1 MKYRC
6 GVCGYIYDD
15 AVEAV
20 PFDEL
25 PDNWVCPVCGEGK
38 EGFEPMDEDA
48 AAGPSDGPASAPEI
62 EWEEDE
68 GLRELSAGQLSAIC
82 SNLARGCSK
91 QHLDRESALFAEV
104 AEYYERHSVKAQYEG
119 IDGILTLINKD
130 LGTMEVGKM
139 QAAELS
145 DRGSLRVLTWSEKV
159 TLIAKSIVERYKADP
174 SFIERTNVYVCDI
187 CGFIYIGDE
196 PPEICPVCK
205 VPGFLILKIERKV

>member
-25 PDNWVCPVCGEGK
+25 PDDWVCPVCGEGK
-38 EGFEPMDEDA
+38 EGFEPMDEGEA
-48 AAGPSDGPASAPEI
+48 PGPSDGPAAAPEI

-91 QHLDRESALFAEV
+91 QHLDRESALFTEI

-205 VPGFLILKIERKV
+205 VPGFLILKIGRKV

>member
-25 PDNWVCPVCGEGK
+25 PDDWVCPVCGEGK

-91 QHLDRESALFAEV
+91 QHLDRESALFAEI

>member
-1 MKYRC
+1 
-6 GVCGYIYDD
+6 
-15 AVEAV
+15 
-20 PFDEL
+20 
-25 PDNWVCPVCGEGK
+25 
-38 EGFEPMDEDA
+38 MDEESAPTVADA
-48 AAGPSDGPASAPEI
+48 APVPEI

-91 QHLDRESALFAEV
+91 QHLDKESALFTEI

-119 IDGILTLINKD
+119 IDGILTLLNQD
-130 LGTMEVGKM
+130 LGAMNIGKM
-139 QAAELS
+139 QAAEMS

-159 TLIAKSIVERYKADP
+159 TLIAKSIIERYKVDP
-174 SFIERTNVYVCDI
+174 SFIEKTNVYVCDI

-205 VPGFLILKIERKV
+205 VPGFLILKIARRV